1 MSSFSSLR
9 RLAAVCIASLAAPAG
24 AVSFNIGPLE
34 GQLDSSLSLETAWS
48 TAKADKDLIG
58 AGGGRGLSPISDDG
72 RRNFKRGETF
82 AKRLRGVHGLELKR
96 GDGGLFLRGDYW
108 YDFELKDEQRPFK
121 DIDDSNR
128 KEGVRS
134 SGARLLD
141 AFVYRHYAFGD
152 LPGSLRLGRQVVNWG
167 EGLFLQGGIDAINP
181 LDAQAFRQPVSEIRE
196 GRLPVAL
203 LHLSQSLND
212 ALTMEAFYQLAWDQ
226 TLTDNCGTF
235 FSQADMLADGCDR
248 NLAVLGS
255 QADVAEAVSTA
266 VLEAGGTAEQAGVQA
281 AAAIAAL
288 ESQGV
293 AWNAPDEGVL
303 VRRSADRD
311 ARDGGQ
317 WGIALR
323 YFVEPLDT
331 ELGAYFINYHS
342 RTAIFSTS
350 AAAPA
355 AFAANL
361 PQALLPLAAAGN
373 SRYFVEYPEDIR
385 LFGLSFSATLPVG
398 TRWRGELSYR
408 PNAPVQLNIN
418 DLLGATLT
426 PLDPTAALLQASP
439 GQDVHGYRR
448 KEITQ
453 LQTGFTHYL
462 ESVMGASR
470 LTLEGEVGWTH
481 VGGLEGASRLR
492 YGRDPVFGAGPLPDG
507 ACQAQ
512 NSATLA
518 GGSQKN
524 LGRYCE
530 NDGFTTRDSWGY
542 RLRATWEYLDVL
554 PGMDLRPGIAWSH
567 DVDGYSPGPEG
578 NFVEGRKA
586 LGLSLDADYLDT
598 YSAGLFYTDFFG
610 GEYSTLVDRDFLMLS
625 LGVRF

>member
-1 MSSFSSLR
+1 MSSFPSLR
-9 RLAAVCIASLAAPAG
+9 CLLATCVASLAAPVG

-34 GQLDSSLSLETAWS
+34 AQLDSTLSLEAGWS
-48 TAKADKDLIG
+48 TDQADKDLIG
-58 AGGGRGLSPISDDG
+58 AGSGGRGLSAISDDG

-96 GDGGLFLRGDYW
+96 GDTGLFLRGDYW

-121 DIDDSNR
+121 DIDDHNR
-128 KEGVRS
+128 KEGAQS

-141 AFVYRHYAFGD
+141 AFVYHHYALGD
-152 LPGSLRLGRQVVNWG
+152 LPGSLRFGRQVVNWG

-181 LDAQAFRQPVSEIRE
+181 LDAQAFRRPVSEVRE

-203 LHLSQSLND
+203 LHLSQSLSD
-212 ALTMEAFYQLAWDQ
+212 AFSVEAFYQLAWDQ
-226 TLTDNCGTF
+226 TLSDNCGTF

-255 QADVAEAVSTA
+255 RADTLS
-266 VLEAGGTAEQAGVQA
+266 A
-281 AAAIAAL
+281 ADIAAL
-288 ESQGV
+288 KAQGV
-293 AWNAPDEGVL
+293 AWTSPDEGVL
-303 VRRSADRD
+303 VRRAGDRD
-311 ARDGGQ
+311 ARDSGQ
-317 WGIALR
+317 WGVALH
-323 YFVEPLDT
+323 YFADPLDT
-331 ELGAYFINYHS
+331 EFGAYFMNYHS
-342 RTAIFSTS
+342 RAGIFSTGV
-350 AAAPA
+350 AAPA

-361 PQALLPLAAAGN
+361 PLAAAGN
-373 SRYFVEYPEDIR
+373 ARYFVEYPEDIR
-385 LFGLSFSATLPVG
+385 LFGLSFSTTLPAG

-408 PNAPVQLNIN
+408 PNAPVQININ

-426 PLDPTAALLQASP
+426 PLDPAAALLQASP

-453 LQTGFTHYL
+453 LQTGFSHLL
-462 ESVMGASR
+462 ESVMGARR

-481 VGGLEGASRLR
+481 VGGLEGGSQLR

-512 NSATLA
+512 NAAALA
-518 GGSQKN
+518 GSSQKN
-524 LGRYCE
+524 LSRYCE
-530 NDGFTTRDSWGY
+530 SDGFTTRDSWGY

-554 PGMDLRPGIAWSH
+554 PGMDFKPGITWSH

-586 LGLSLDADYLDT
+586 LGFSLDVAYLDT
-598 YSAGLFYTDFFG
+598 YSAGLSYTDFFG

-625 LGVRF
+625 LGMRF